1 MDDAIKKSL
10 PQQGSQKSRDKG
22 GLESDPGT
30 KKTELK
36 KHWKQNTK
44 KHE

>member
-10 PQQGSQKSRDKG
+10 PQQGSQKSRDRS

-30 KKTELK
+30 KNTEFK
-36 KHWKQNTK
+36 KHWHQNIK
-44 KHE
+44 KVD